1 MSEVLSGPEV
11 EPQDRP
17 ELRRSDR
24 FTLFPADE
32 RQSQRLGRF
41 LMAGGSSLLIILALV
56 LFAFLGLLPWRAAV
70 EGAAGIVTLIAL
82 FFFVFRSG
90 FNLRFA
96 DPSLSTEQVGAAIV
110 FLAYI
115 MYHAGPAAR
124 PPLML
129 FYLVAMLFG
138 VLRLNAKRLMG
149 LAAVAIVAHGTVLH
163 LTYLRNPSMDLRAAF
178 TEFGVLVIVLP
189 WFAVMGGYVNRLRV
203 RLSDSNRELRR
214 AFDHIGELAIRDE
227 LTAAF
232 NRRFLI
238 DTLARERSRAE
249 RTHEPFSICLADLDH
264 FKTIND
270 TLGHAA
276 GDSVLKHFAG
286 LAPRGLR
293 GIDTFGRFGG
303 EEFLLVLPGTDRQ
316 GALAVAER
324 VRAATEASVLPELP
338 FERRITI
345 SIGVATYAP
354 GEEVATLLA
363 RADKALYQAKNAGRN
378 RVTALG

>member
-1 MSEVLSGPEV
+1 MSEVLSESEARPE
-11 EPQDRP
+11 DRP
-17 ELRRSDR
+17 EIQRSDR

-32 RQSQRLGRF
+32 RQSLRLGRF
-41 LMAGGSSLLIILALV
+41 LMAGGSSLLIILALG

-82 FFFVFRSG
+82 FFLVFRSG

-115 MYHAGPAAR
+115 MYHAGPAR
-124 PPLML
+124 SPLML

-138 VLRLNAKRLMG
+138 VLRLNAKRLMV

-163 LTYLRNPSMDLRAAF
+163 LTYLRNPSMDVRAAF

-249 RTHEPFSICLADLDH
+249 RTHEAFSICLADLDH
-264 FKTIND
+264 FKAIND

-276 GDSVLKHFAG
+276 GDSVLKHFAV

-324 VRAATEASVLPELP
+324 VRAATEASALPDLP

-345 SIGVATYAP
+345 SIGVATYER
-354 GEEVATLLA
+354 GEEVSTLLA
-363 RADKALYQAKNAGRN
+363 RADQALYQAKNAGRN
-378 RVTALG
+378 RVIALG

>member
-1 MSEVLSGPEV
+1 MSEVLSGPEA
-11 EPQDRP
+11 PDA
-17 ELRRSDR
+17 RSDR

-32 RQSQRLGRF
+32 RQSLRLGRF
-41 LMAGGSSLLIILALV
+41 LMAGGTSLLIILALG
-56 LFAFLGLLPWRAAV
+56 LLAFLGLLPWRAAV
-70 EGAAGIVTLIAL
+70 EGAAGILTLAAL
-82 FFFVFRSG
+82 FFFMFRSG
-90 FNLRFA
+90 LNLRFA

-115 MYHAGPAAR
+115 MYHAAPAR
-124 PPLML
+124 SQLML

-138 VLRLNAKRLMG
+138 VLRLNAKRLML
-149 LAAVAIVAHGTVLH
+149 LAAVAIAAHGAVLH
-163 LTYLRNPSMDLRAAF
+163 LTYLRDPAMDVRGAF

-227 LTAAF
+227 LTATF

-276 GDSVLKHFAG
+276 GDSVLKHFAV

-324 VRAATEASVLPELP
+324 VRTAVESSVLPDLP
-338 FERRITI
+338 FERRVTI
-345 SIGVATYAP
+345 SVGVATYVR
-354 GEEVATLLA
+354 GEEVGAVLA
-363 RADKALYQAKNAGRN
+363 RADKALYQAKAAGRN
-378 RVTALG
+378 QVMSLG

>member
-1 MSEVLSGPEV
+1 MSEVLSESEARPE
-11 EPQDRP
+11 DRP
-17 ELRRSDR
+17 EIQRSDR

-32 RQSQRLGRF
+32 RQSLRLGRF
-41 LMAGGSSLLIILALV
+41 LMAGGSSLLIILALC

-82 FFFVFRSG
+82 FFLVFRSG

-115 MYHAGPAAR
+115 MYHAGPAR
-124 PPLML
+124 SPLML

-138 VLRLNAKRLMG
+138 VLRLNAKRLMV

-163 LTYLRNPSMDLRAAF
+163 LTYLRNPSMDVRAAF

-249 RTHEPFSICLADLDH
+249 RTHEAFSICLADLDH
-264 FKTIND
+264 FKAIND

-276 GDSVLKHFAG
+276 GDSVLKHFAA

-324 VRAATEASVLPELP
+324 VRAATEASALPDLP

-345 SIGVATYAP
+345 SIGVATYER
-354 GEEVATLLA
+354 GEEVSTLLA
-363 RADKALYQAKNAGRN
+363 RADQALYQAKNAGRN
-378 RVTALG
+378 RVIALG

>member
-1 MSEVLSGPEV
+1 MSEVLSESEARPE
-11 EPQDRP
+11 DRP
-17 ELRRSDR
+17 EIQRSDR

-32 RQSQRLGRF
+32 RQSLRLGRF
-41 LMAGGSSLLIILALV
+41 LMAGGSSLLIILALG

-82 FFFVFRSG
+82 FFLVFRSG

-115 MYHAGPAAR
+115 MYHAGPAR
-124 PPLML
+124 SPLML

-138 VLRLNAKRLMG
+138 VLRLNAKRLMV

-163 LTYLRNPSMDLRAAF
+163 LTYLRNPSMDVRAAF

-238 DTLARERSRAE
+238 DTLARERPRAE
-249 RTHEPFSICLADLDH
+249 RTHEAFSICLADLDH
-264 FKTIND
+264 FKAIND

-276 GDSVLKHFAG
+276 GDSVLKHFAA

-324 VRAATEASVLPELP
+324 VRAATEASALPDLP

-345 SIGVATYAP
+345 SIGVATYER
-354 GEEVATLLA
+354 GEEVSTLLA
-363 RADKALYQAKNAGRN
+363 RADQALYQAKNAGRN
-378 RVTALG
+378 RVIALG

>member
-1 MSEVLSGPEV
+1 MSEVLSESEARPE
-11 EPQDRP
+11 DRP
-17 ELRRSDR
+17 EIQRSDR

-32 RQSQRLGRF
+32 RQSLRLGRF
-41 LMAGGSSLLIILALV
+41 LMAGGSSLLIILALG

-82 FFFVFRSG
+82 FFLVFRSG

-115 MYHAGPAAR
+115 MYHAGPAR
-124 PPLML
+124 SPLML

-138 VLRLNAKRLMG
+138 VLRLNAKRLMV

-163 LTYLRNPSMDLRAAF
+163 LTYLRNPSMDVRAAF

-249 RTHEPFSICLADLDH
+249 RTHEAFSICLADLDH
-264 FKTIND
+264 FKAIND

-276 GDSVLKHFAG
+276 GDSVLKHFAA

-293 GIDTFGRFGG
+293 GIDTFGRCGG

-324 VRAATEASVLPELP
+324 VRAATEASALPDLP

-345 SIGVATYAP
+345 SIGVATYER
-354 GEEVATLLA
+354 GEEVSTLLA
-363 RADKALYQAKNAGRN
+363 RADQALYQAKNAGRN
-378 RVTALG
+378 RVIALG